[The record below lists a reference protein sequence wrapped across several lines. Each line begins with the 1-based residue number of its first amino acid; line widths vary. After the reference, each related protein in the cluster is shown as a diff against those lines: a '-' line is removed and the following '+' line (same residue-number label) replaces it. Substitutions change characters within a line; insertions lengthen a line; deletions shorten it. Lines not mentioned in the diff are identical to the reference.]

1 MRQARVIHSCN
12 PEWTLIK
19 EATEKAQAKANSE
32 GDEVGEVTCSE
43 LLEAL
48 ELSRC
53 LLLMRLN
60 IHLYNFLYLGP
71 PTSVTELISRDY
83 KFF

>member
-1 MRQARVIHSCN
+1 MPQARVIHSCN

-19 EATEKAQAKANSE
+19 EATEKAQAKATSE

-53 LLLMRLN
+53 LLLMR
-60 IHLYNFLYLGP
+60 
-71 PTSVTELISRDY
+71 
-83 KFF
+83 